1 MDPSHL
7 DVWMSLI
14 PRVLCK
20 VPSFLQRKEFCFS
33 LKSIISGC
41 QLLARG
47 LCYQLLPLFQSL
59 LSLHWIIS
67 LSPQIFKL
75 EMNIYVLYTKRK
87 EEEEKEKKKKRGREG
102 KKFMKRKK
110 KKKRNPSLDLAI
122 SSDQTMIFSLLT
134 TLYVHH
140 WNMS

>member
-1 MDPSHL
+1 
-7 DVWMSLI
+7 
-14 PRVLCK
+14 
-20 VPSFLQRKEFCFS
+20 
-33 LKSIISGC
+33 
-41 QLLARG
+41 
-47 LCYQLLPLFQSL
+47 
-59 LSLHWIIS
+59 
-67 LSPQIFKL
+67 
-75 EMNIYVLYTKRK
+75 MNIYVLYTKRK